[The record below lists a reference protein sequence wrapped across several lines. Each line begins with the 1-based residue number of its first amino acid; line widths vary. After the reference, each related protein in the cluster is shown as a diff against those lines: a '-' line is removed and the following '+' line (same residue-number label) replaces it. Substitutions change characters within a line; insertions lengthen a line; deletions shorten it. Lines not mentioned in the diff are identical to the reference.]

1 MDTALQLKHL
11 IDETLN
17 LGGRAA
23 TFSANT
29 PLAGAQPEF
38 DSMGVVAMIGA
49 LEERFGISVQDRE
62 IDGSVFE
69 TFGSLCAFLN
79 KKLAA

>member
-1 MDTALQLKHL
+1 MDTVLQLQHL

-23 TFSANT
+23 TFTAST

-38 DSMGVVAMIGA
+38 DSMGVVALIGA
-49 LEERFGISVQDRE
+49 LEERFGISVQDHE
-62 IDGSVFE
+62 IDGTVFE

>member
-1 MDTALQLKHL
+1 MDTAQQLQQL

-23 TFSANT
+23 KFNAST

-38 DSMGVVAMIGA
+38 DSMGVVALIGA
-49 LEERFGISVQDRE
+49 LEERFGISVQDHE

-69 TFGSLCAFLN
+69 TFGTLCAFLN